1 MGSRVAST
9 FRDPIALTVGG
20 LAVYR
25 LTRLVVEDTIAE
37 PIRDRIVEAA
47 PEGRLAY
54 FLTCPWCVSV
64 WVGFAWAG
72 LAVAAPAVAAPV
84 GAALAWSAAAGL
96 LSSLE

>member
-9 FRDPIALTVGG
+9 FRDSTSLVVGG

-25 LTRLVVEDTIAE
+25 LTRLVVDDKIAE

-47 PEGRLAY
+47 PEGWLAN
-54 FLTCPWCVSV
+54 LVTCPWCVSV
-64 WVGFAWAG
+64 WAGFAWAG
-72 LAVAAPAVAAPV
+72 LTAAAPAVAAPV
-84 GAALAWSAAAGL
+84 GAALAWSAVAGL